1 MKKISIVLGILLLL
15 SLIYHG
21 VDYLSHDNSKTYNVE
36 TDHKVNLVDIKHIG
50 KVEILNYEFNDVVT
64 HKMIRDYLPDAS
76 VTLSINSNAIVCV
89 DLTYITNNDI
99 KIKNDTLYV
108 RLPKPKISNLYINH
122 SKSRVI
128 YTEYTFFDS
137 VALIDSAYTISEKN
151 ISDIVNKYHI
161 LDSVSVNS
169 PGCKYIQTFIERVS
183 SKPVK
188 LYF

>member
-15 SLIYHG
+15 SLIYYG
-21 VDYLSHDNSKTYNVE
+21 VNYLSHDNSKTYKVE
-36 TDHKVNLVDIKHIG
+36 TDHKINLIDIKHIG

-64 HKMIRDYLPDAS
+64 HKMTRDYLPDAS
-76 VTLSINSNAIVCV
+76 VTLSLNSNAIVCV
-89 DLTYITNNDI
+89 DLTYITNKDI
-99 KIKNDTLYV
+99 TFKNDTLYV
-108 RLPKPKISNLYINH
+108 KLPKPEISNLYINH
-122 SKSRVI
+122 SKSRII

-137 VALIDSAYTISEKN
+137 NALIDSAYIASEKN
-151 ISDIVNKYHI
+151 ISDVVDKYHI

>member
-50 KVEILNYEFNDVVT
+50 KVEILNYEFNDIVT

-89 DLTYITNNDI
+89 DLTYITNKDI
-99 KIKNDTLYV
+99 TFKNDTLYV
-108 RLPKPKISNLYINH
+108 RLPKPEISNLYINH
-122 SKSRVI
+122 SKSRII
-128 YTEYTFFDS
+128 YTEYAFFDS
-137 VALIDSAYTISEKN
+137 AELIDGAYITSEKN

-161 LDSVSVNS
+161 LDSVSINS